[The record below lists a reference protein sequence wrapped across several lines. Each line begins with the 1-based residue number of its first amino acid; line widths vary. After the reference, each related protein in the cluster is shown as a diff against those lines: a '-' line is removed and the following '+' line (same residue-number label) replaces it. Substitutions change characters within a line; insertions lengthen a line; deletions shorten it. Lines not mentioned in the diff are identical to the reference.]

1 MNDAAE
7 IHSLKKRIAYLES
20 LLSAHNIPFDASDFL
35 SHQSISVTVPAAI
48 TPAHA
53 RFFYSLFHGRSDV
66 YAKRAVMKN
75 GKVGYFPVCENLW
88 RYGVCPKADRQKVK
102 CVSCPNRSWTPL
114 NQRVLMA
121 HLTGEKFDG
130 SDVIGIYPL
139 LPDDTCRFLVFD
151 FDDHEASPGTAW
163 REDVD
168 ALRKICSRN
177 GVPCSV
183 ERSRSGSGAHVW
195 LFFDAPISAELS
207 RRFGSTLLTKG
218 AESVNLK
225 DFKTYDRM
233 LPAQEHLS
241 EGGLGNL
248 IALPLQGQALR
259 QGNSAFVD
267 ENWNAYPNQWE
278 YLKSV
283 QKIGKAFVEE
293 KAALWSADGEL
304 GTLSKTEDMV
314 EAEKPWTKSSM
325 LFHAEDAAQPI
336 TITLANGI
344 YIDTAGLKPRLQ
356 NALRRLAA
364 YSNPEFYKKK
374 ALGFSTRNIPRIVFC
389 GEDIGGYIHLPRGCA
404 EKLTAQL
411 EIAGINYIICDERQV
426 GHKVKVNFKGTLYP
440 QQAESAAKMLAQDTG
455 VLCAATAFGKTAVA
469 AYLVA
474 QRKVN
479 TLVLVHNIEI
489 MKNWV
494 EDFEKFLQ
502 IDEDLP
508 EYITP
513 KGRRKKRKNVVG
525 TLTGGCNSLGS
536 IIDVA
541 MVTSLGQG
549 DTINELVKNYGM
561 VIMDE
566 CHHAGAAIAEDV
578 LNAVS
583 AKYVYG
589 LTATPKRDDG
599 QEQKIFMQ
607 FGPIRYRY
615 TAKDH
620 AAAQNVRHFV
630 YPRFTRLFVP
640 NANKL
645 SYNQARRAV
654 VKSNVRNEQILND
667 VTTCLQTGRTPL
679 VLTKE
684 KEHAAFLYE
693 QLKSK
698 ADHIFLLQGG
708 NSTKQKEELRTQM
721 RAIPPNESVVLVAIG
736 QYIGEGFNFPRLDTM
751 MLTMPI
757 SWQGNVEQY
766 AGRLHRDYAGKQ
778 DVVIYDYVDAHI
790 RVLESMYYKRLR
802 TYKRIGYEII
812 AISNEQKQIVNAIF
826 DSESYL
832 SVYEK
837 DLQQAYKSI
846 YIASPGLNKNKVC
859 RLVALVEAR
868 QMAGVSVT
876 VTTLPAESY
885 PQIRMEATKAL
896 QSMLETAGIYVVSQ
910 PNLHT
915 HYAVID
921 QEIVWYGSTN
931 LLSRDKEDDS
941 LMRICSQ
948 DIALELLEETSR

>member
-1 MNDAAE
+1 MNDATE
-7 IHSLKKRIAYLES
+7 IHRLKNRITYLES
-20 LLSAHNIPFDASDFL
+20 LLTAHNIPFDTPDLPIPQNILVPF
-35 SHQSISVTVPAAI
+35 SVTI

-75 GKVGYFPVCENLW
+75 GKAGYFPVCGNLW
-88 RYGVCPKADRQKVK
+88 KYGVCPKADRQKIK
-102 CVSCPNRSWTPL
+102 CTSCPNRSWSPL

-121 HLTGEKFDG
+121 HLTGGKPDG

-139 LPDDTCRFLVFD
+139 LPDDTCHFLVFD
-151 FDDHEASPGTAW
+151 FDDHEASPDTAW
-163 REDVD
+163 QEDVD
-168 ALRKICSRN
+168 TLRKICSQN
-177 GVPCSV
+177 AVPCYV
-183 ERSRSGSGAHVW
+183 ERSRSGNGAHVW
-195 LFFDAPISAELS
+195 LFFDAPIPAELA
-207 RRFGSTLLTKG
+207 RKFGSALLTKG

-233 LPAQEHLS
+233 LPAQEHLP

-259 QGNSAFVD
+259 QGNSVFVD

-283 QKIGKAFVEE
+283 QRISRTFIEE
-293 KAALWSADGEL
+293 KAALWSTDGEL
-304 GTLSKTEDMV
+304 GALSKTEDT
-314 EAEKPWTKSSM
+314 EDAEKPWKK
-325 LFHAEDAAQPI
+325 LPQAFHVEDAGQPLS
-336 TITLANGI
+336 ITLANGI
-344 YIDTAGLKPRLQ
+344 YIDTADLKPRLQ

-374 ALGFSTRNIPRIVFC
+374 ALGFSTRNTPRIVFC
-389 GEDIGGYIHLPRGCA
+389 GEDIGRYIHLPRGCA

-411 EIAGINYIICDERQV
+411 DSAGIAYAISDERQAGSKIRV
-426 GHKVKVNFKGTLYP
+426 DFKGTLYP
-440 QQAESAAKMLAQDTG
+440 QQVEAAAKMLAQDTG
-455 VLCAATAFGKTAVA
+455 VLCAATAFGKTAVG

-479 TLVLVHNIEI
+479 TLVLVHNAEI

-502 IDEDLP
+502 IDEEAP
-508 EYITP
+508 EYITQ
-513 KGRRKKRKNVVG
+513 KGRHKKRKSIIG
-525 TLTGGCNSLGS
+525 TLSGGRNTLGG
-536 IIDVA
+536 ILDVA
-541 MVTSLGQG
+541 MITSLGQG
-549 DTINELVKNYGM
+549 DEVNPLVKNYGM

-566 CHHAGAAIAEDV
+566 CHHAGASIAEDV

-615 TAKDH
+615 TAKDR

-630 YPRFTRLFVP
+630 YPRFTRLYIP

-654 VKSNVRNEQILND
+654 VESEVRNEQILSD
-667 VTTCLQTGRTPL
+667 VAACLQTGRTPL

-708 NSTKQKEELRTQM
+708 SSAKQKEELRTQM
-721 RAIPPNESVVLVAIG
+721 RAVPSTESVVLVAIG

-766 AGRLHRDYAGKQ
+766 AGRLHRDYEGKQ
-778 DVVIYDYVDAHI
+778 DVIIYDYVDAHI

-812 AISNEQKQIVNAIF
+812 ATPDEEKQTVNAIF

-837 DLQQAYKSI
+837 DLQQARKSI
-846 YIASPGLNKNKVC
+846 YIASPGLNKNKIR
-859 RLVALVEAR
+859 RLITLLEEQQA
-868 QMAGVSVT
+868 AGVSVT
-876 VTTLPAESY
+876 VITLPAENY
-885 PQIRMEATKAL
+885 PQSRIEPTKVLQTMLAAT
-896 QSMLETAGIYVVSQ
+896 GICVVPQ
-910 PNLHT
+910 PDLHT
-915 HYAVID
+915 HFAVID

-931 LLSRDKEDDS
+931 LLSRDKEDDG
-941 LMRICSQ
+941 LMRICSR
-948 DIALELLEETSR
+948 DVALELLEVMYK

>member
-7 IHSLKKRIAYLES
+7 IHNLKKRITYLES
-20 LLSAHNIPFDASDFL
+20 LLTAHNIPFDVSDV
-35 SHQSISVTVPAAI
+35 SKHQSVAAPTVI
-48 TPAHA
+48 TPNHA

-75 GKVGYFPVCENLW
+75 GKAGYFPVCENLW
-88 RYGVCPKADRQKVK
+88 QYGVCPKANRQKVK
-102 CVSCPNRSWTPL
+102 CASCPNRQWAPL

-121 HLTGEKFDG
+121 HLTGEKSDG

-151 FDDHEASPGTAW
+151 FDDHETSPGTAW

-168 ALRKICSRN
+168 ALHQICSQN
-177 GVPCSV
+177 SVPCYV
-183 ERSRSGSGAHVW
+183 ERSRSGSGAHIW
-195 LFFDAPISAELS
+195 LFFDAPISAELA
-207 RRFGSTLLTKG
+207 RRFGSALLTEG
-218 AESVNLK
+218 AKSVNLK

-233 LPAQEHLS
+233 LPAQEHLPD
-241 EGGLGNL
+241 GGLGNL

-283 QKIGKAFVEE
+283 QKISAAFVEE
-293 KAALWSADGEL
+293 KTALWCTDGEL
-304 GTLSKTEDMV
+304 GTLSKTADMEDT
-314 EAEKPWTKSSM
+314 EKPWKKSPT
-325 LFHAEDAAQPI
+325 LFRAEDAVQPI
-336 TITLANGI
+336 PITLANGI

-374 ALGFSTRNIPRIVFC
+374 ALGFSTRSIPRIVFC
-389 GEDIGGYIHLPRGCA
+389 GEDVGGYIRLPRGCA

-411 EIAGINYIICDERQV
+411 DSAGIAYTTSDERQV
-426 GHKVKVNFKGTLYP
+426 GRKIKVDFKGTLYP
-440 QQAESAAKMLAQDTG
+440 RQAEAAAKMLAQDTG
-455 VLCAATAFGKTAVA
+455 VLCAATAFGKTAVG

-479 TLVLVHNIEI
+479 TLVLVHNSEI

-508 EYITP
+508 EYVTP
-513 KGRRKKRKNVVG
+513 KGRHKKRKSVIG
-525 TLTGGCNSLGS
+525 TLSGGRNTLGG
-536 IIDVA
+536 ILDVA

-549 DTINELVKNYGM
+549 DDVNPLIQNYGM

-607 FGPIRYRY
+607 LGPIRYRY
-615 TAKDH
+615 TAKDR
-620 AAAQNVRHFV
+620 AAAQNVQHFV

-645 SYNQARRAV
+645 SYNQARRTV
-654 VKSNVRNEQILND
+654 VESAVRNEQILAD
-667 VTTCLQTGRTPL
+667 VTTCLQAGRTPL

-693 QLKSK
+693 HIKPH
-698 ADHIFLLQGG
+698 ADYVFLLQGG
-708 NSTKQKEELRTQM
+708 SSAKQKEELRAKM
-721 RAIPPNESVVLVAIG
+721 RAVPPSESVVLVAIG

-766 AGRLHRDYAGKQ
+766 AGRLHRDYEGKQ
-778 DVVIYDYVDAHI
+778 DVIIYDYVDAHI
-790 RVLESMYYKRLR
+790 RVLELMYYKRLR
-802 TYKRIGYEII
+802 TYKRIGYEIL
-812 AISNEQKQIVNAIF
+812 AAPYEEKQTINAIF

-832 SVYEK
+832 PVYEK
-837 DLQQAYKSI
+837 DLMQACKSI
-846 YIASPGLNKNKVC
+846 YIASPGLNKNKVR
-859 RLVALVEAR
+859 RLIALVEER
-868 QMAGVSVT
+868 QTAGAIVT
-876 VTTLPAESY
+876 VITLPAESY
-885 PQIRMEATKAL
+885 PQTRAEPTKAL
-896 QSMLETAGIYVVSQ
+896 QSALTAARIYVVPQ
-910 PNLHT
+910 PDLHT
-915 HYAVID
+915 HFAVID

-941 LMRICSQ
+941 LMRICSR
-948 DIALELLEETSR
+948 DVALELLEEISR

>member
-1 MNDAAE
+1 MNDATE
-7 IHSLKKRIAYLES
+7 IYILKKRIAYLES
-20 LLSAHNIPFDASDFL
+20 LLSAHNISFDAPDVPGS
-35 SHQSISVTVPAAI
+35 QSIIAPISVVISPT
-48 TPAHA
+48 HA

-66 YAKRAVMKN
+66 YAKRAVMKS
-75 GKVGYFPVCENLW
+75 GKAGYFPVCENLW

-102 CVSCPNRSWTPL
+102 CASCPNRSWAPL
-114 NQRVLMA
+114 NQRALMA
-121 HLTGEKFDG
+121 HLTGEKSDG

-151 FDDHEASPGTAW
+151 FDDHEASPGTVW
-163 REDVD
+163 QEDVD
-168 ALRKICSRN
+168 ALRQICSQN
-177 GVPCSV
+177 SVPCYV

-195 LFFDAPISAELS
+195 LFFDAPISAELA
-207 RRFGSTLLTKG
+207 RKFGSALLTKG

-233 LPAQEHLS
+233 LPAQEHLPD
-241 EGGLGNL
+241 GGLGNL
-248 IALPLQGQALR
+248 IALPLQGQALQ

-267 ENWNAYPNQWE
+267 ESWDAYPNQWE

-283 QKIGKAFVEE
+283 QKISKTFIEE
-293 KAALWSADGEL
+293 KSALWSTDGEL
-304 GTLSKTEDMV
+304 GTLAKTEDI
-314 EAEKPWTKSSM
+314 EDTEKPWKKLPV
-325 LFHAEDAAQPI
+325 LFHKEDAAQPLS
-336 TITLANGI
+336 ITLANGI
-344 YIDTAGLKPRLQ
+344 YIDAAGVKPRLQ

-389 GEDIGGYIHLPRGCA
+389 GEDVGNFIHLPRGCQNQ
-404 EKLTAQL
+404 LTAQL
-411 EIAGINYIICDERQV
+411 ATAEIPYTISDERQI
-426 GHKVKVNFKGTLYP
+426 GHKIKVDFHGSLYP
-440 QQAESAAKMLAQDTG
+440 AQAEAAAAMLAQDTG
-455 VLCAATAFGKTAVA
+455 VLCAATAFGKTAVG

-479 TLVLVHNIEI
+479 TLVLVHNAEI
-489 MKNWV
+489 MKNWL

-502 IDEDLP
+502 IDEPLP

-513 KGRRKKRKNVVG
+513 KGRPKKLPSLIG
-525 TLTGGCNSLGS
+525 TLSSGRNRLGG
-536 IIDVA
+536 IVDVA
-541 MVTSLGQG
+541 MITSLGQG
-549 DTINELVKNYGM
+549 DAVNALVKNYGM

-607 FGPIRYRY
+607 LGPIRYRY
-615 TAKDH
+615 TAKDR
-620 AAAQNVRHFV
+620 AAAQDVQHLV

-654 VKSNVRNEQILND
+654 VESEVRNEQILTD
-667 VTTCLQTGRTPL
+667 VTACLQARRTPL

-693 QLKSK
+693 RLKTK
-698 ADHIFLLQGG
+698 TDHIFLLQGG
-708 NSTKQKEELRTQM
+708 SSTKQKEELRTQM
-721 RAIPPNESVVLVAIG
+721 RAVPPAESVVLVAIG

-751 MLTMPI
+751 MLAMPI

-766 AGRLHRDYAGKQ
+766 AGRLHRDYEGKQ
-778 DVVIYDYVDAHI
+778 DVIIYDYVDAHI

-812 AISNEQKQIVNAIF
+812 TAPNQEKQTANAIF

-832 SVYEK
+832 PVYEK
-837 DLQQAYKSI
+837 DLQQANKSI
-846 YIASPGLNKNKVC
+846 YIASPGLNKSKAR
-859 RLVALVEAR
+859 RLIALVE
-868 QMAGVSVT
+868 QQQTAGVSVT
-876 VTTLPAESY
+876 VITLPADSY
-885 PQIRMEATKAL
+885 PQARVEPTKAL
-896 QSMLETAGIYVVSQ
+896 QTMLQSAGIYLVLQ
-910 PNLHT
+910 PDLHT
-915 HYAVID
+915 HFAVID

-931 LLSRDKEDDS
+931 LLSRDKEDDG
-941 LMRICSQ
+941 LMRICSR
-948 DIALELLEETSR
+948 DVALELLEEIGR

>member
-1 MNDAAE
+1 MNHATE
-7 IHSLKKRIAYLES
+7 IHRLKNRITYLES
-20 LLSAHNIPFDASDFL
+20 LLTAYNIPFDAPDLLIPQNVIAPF
-35 SHQSISVTVPAAI
+35 SVTI

-75 GKVGYFPVCENLW
+75 GKAGYFPVCGNLW
-88 RYGVCPKADRQKVK
+88 KYGVCPKVDRQKIK
-102 CVSCPNRSWTPL
+102 CASCPNRNWSPL

-121 HLTGEKFDG
+121 HLTGEKPDS

-151 FDDHEASPGTAW
+151 FDDHEVSPGTAW
-163 REDVD
+163 PEDVD

-183 ERSRSGSGAHVW
+183 ERSRSGNGAHLW
-195 LFFDAPISAELS
+195 LFFDAPISAELV
-207 RRFGSTLLTKG
+207 RKFGAALLTKG

-233 LPAQEHLS
+233 LPAQGHLP

-259 QGNSAFVD
+259 QGNSVFVD

-283 QKIGKAFVEE
+283 QRISRTFIEE
-293 KAALWSADGEL
+293 KAALWSTDGEL
-304 GTLSKTEDMV
+304 GALSKTEDM
-314 EAEKPWTKSSM
+314 EDAEKPWKKSPQA
-325 LFHAEDAAQPI
+325 FHVEDAGQPLP
-336 TITLANGI
+336 ITLANGI
-344 YIDTAGLKPRLQ
+344 YIDTADLKPRLQ

-374 ALGFSTRNIPRIVFC
+374 ALGFSTRNMPRIVFC
-389 GEDIGGYIHLPRGCA
+389 GDDIGRYIHLPRGCA

-411 EIAGINYIICDERQV
+411 DSAGIAYAISDERQA
-426 GHKVKVNFKGTLYP
+426 GSKIRVNFKGTLYP
-440 QQAESAAKMLAQDTG
+440 QQVEAATKMLAQDTG
-455 VLCAATAFGKTAVA
+455 VLCAATAFGKTAVG

-479 TLVLVHNIEI
+479 TLVLVHNTEI

-502 IDEDLP
+502 IDEEAP
-508 EYITP
+508 EYVTP
-513 KGRRKKRKNVVG
+513 KGRHKKRKSVIGTLSGNRN
-525 TLTGGCNSLGS
+525 TLTGILD
-536 IIDVA
+536 IA
-541 MVTSLGQG
+541 MITSLGQG
-549 DTINELVKNYGM
+549 DEVNPLVKNYGM

-566 CHHAGAAIAEDV
+566 CHHAGASIAEDV

-615 TAKDH
+615 TAKDR

-630 YPRFTRLFVP
+630 YPRFTRLYIP

-654 VKSNVRNEQILND
+654 VESEVRNEQILSD
-667 VTTCLQTGRTPL
+667 VAACLQTGRTPL

-698 ADHIFLLQGG
+698 ADHVFLLQGG
-708 NSTKQKEELRTQM
+708 SSAKQKEELRTQM
-721 RAIPPNESVVLVAIG
+721 RAVPLTESVVLVAIG

-766 AGRLHRDYAGKQ
+766 AGRLHRDYEGKQ
-778 DVVIYDYVDAHI
+778 DVIIYDYVDAHI
-790 RVLESMYYKRLR
+790 RVLESMYYKRLC
-802 TYKRIGYEII
+802 TYKRMGYEII
-812 AISNEQKQIVNAIF
+812 ATPDEEKQTVNAIF

-837 DLQQAYKSI
+837 DLQQARKSI
-846 YIASPGLNKNKVC
+846 YIASPGLNKNKIR
-859 RLVALVEAR
+859 RLITLLEER
-868 QMAGVSVT
+868 QAAGVSVT
-876 VTTLPAESY
+876 VITLPAESY
-885 PQIRMEATKAL
+885 PQARIEPTKVLQTMLAAT
-896 QSMLETAGIYVVSQ
+896 GICVVPQ
-910 PNLHT
+910 PDLHT
-915 HYAVID
+915 CFAVID

-931 LLSRDKEDDS
+931 LLSRDKEDDG
-941 LMRICSQ
+941 LMRICSR
-948 DIALELLEETSR
+948 DVALELLEGMYK

>member
-1 MNDAAE
+1 MNDATE
-7 IHSLKKRIAYLES
+7 IHRLKNRITYLES
-20 LLSAHNIPFDASDFL
+20 LLTAHNIPFDAPDLLIPQNVIAPF
-35 SHQSISVTVPAAI
+35 SVTI

-75 GKVGYFPVCENLW
+75 GKAGYFPVCGNLW
-88 RYGVCPKADRQKVK
+88 KYGVCPKADRQKIK
-102 CVSCPNRSWTPL
+102 CTSCPNRSWSPL

-121 HLTGEKFDG
+121 HLTGGKPDG

-139 LPDDTCRFLVFD
+139 LPDDTCHFLVFD
-151 FDDHEASPGTAW
+151 FDDHETSPDTAW
-163 REDVD
+163 QEDVD
-168 ALRKICSRN
+168 TLRKICSQN
-177 GVPCSV
+177 AVPCYV
-183 ERSRSGSGAHVW
+183 ERSRSGNGAHVW
-195 LFFDAPISAELS
+195 LFFDAPISAELA
-207 RRFGSTLLTKG
+207 RKFGSALLTKG

-233 LPAQEHLS
+233 LPAQEHLP

-259 QGNSAFVD
+259 QGNSVFVD

-283 QKIGKAFVEE
+283 QRISRTFIEE
-293 KAALWSADGEL
+293 KAALWSTDGEL
-304 GTLSKTEDMV
+304 GALSKTEDM
-314 EAEKPWTKSSM
+314 EDAEKPWKK
-325 LFHAEDAAQPI
+325 LPQAFHVEDAGQPLS
-336 TITLANGI
+336 ITLANGI
-344 YIDTAGLKPRLQ
+344 YIDTADLKPRLQ

-374 ALGFSTRNIPRIVFC
+374 ALGFSTRNTPRIVFC
-389 GEDIGGYIHLPRGCA
+389 GEDIGRYIHLPRGCA

-411 EIAGINYIICDERQV
+411 DSAGIAYAISDERQAGSKIRV
-426 GHKVKVNFKGTLYP
+426 DFKGTLYP
-440 QQAESAAKMLAQDTG
+440 QQVEAAAKMLAQDTG
-455 VLCAATAFGKTAVA
+455 VLCAATAFGKTAVG

-479 TLVLVHNIEI
+479 TLVLVHNAEI

-502 IDEDLP
+502 IDEEAP

-513 KGRRKKRKNVVG
+513 KGRHKKRKSIIG
-525 TLTGGCNSLGS
+525 TLSGGRNTLGG
-536 IIDVA
+536 ILDVA
-541 MVTSLGQG
+541 MITSLGQG
-549 DTINELVKNYGM
+549 DEVNPLVKNYGM

-566 CHHAGAAIAEDV
+566 CHHAGASIAEDV

-615 TAKDH
+615 TAKDR

-630 YPRFTRLFVP
+630 YPRFTRLYIP

-654 VKSNVRNEQILND
+654 VESEVRNEQILSD
-667 VTTCLQTGRTPL
+667 VAACLQTGRTPL

-708 NSTKQKEELRTQM
+708 SSAKQKEELRTQM
-721 RAIPPNESVVLVAIG
+721 RAVPSTESVVLVAIG

-766 AGRLHRDYAGKQ
+766 AGRLHRDYEGKQ
-778 DVVIYDYVDAHI
+778 DVIIYDYVDAHI

-812 AISNEQKQIVNAIF
+812 ATPNEEKQTVNAIF

-837 DLQQAYKSI
+837 DLQQARKSI
-846 YIASPGLNKNKVC
+846 YIASPGLNKNKIR
-859 RLVALVEAR
+859 RLITLLEER
-868 QMAGVSVT
+868 QAAGVSVT
-876 VTTLPAESY
+876 VITLPAESY
-885 PQIRMEATKAL
+885 PQARIEPTKVLQTMLAAT
-896 QSMLETAGIYVVSQ
+896 GICVVPQ
-910 PNLHT
+910 PDLHT
-915 HYAVID
+915 HFAVID

-931 LLSRDKEDDS
+931 LLSRDKEDDG
-941 LMRICSQ
+941 LMRICSR
-948 DIALELLEETSR
+948 DVALELLEGMYK

>member
-1 MNDAAE
+1 MNDATE
-7 IHSLKKRIAYLES
+7 IYILKKRIAYLES
-20 LLSAHNIPFDASDFL
+20 LLSAHNISFDAPDVPGS
-35 SHQSISVTVPAAI
+35 QSIIAPISVVISPT
-48 TPAHA
+48 HA

-66 YAKRAVMKN
+66 YAKRAVMKS
-75 GKVGYFPVCENLW
+75 GKAGYFPVCENLW

-102 CVSCPNRSWTPL
+102 CASCPNRSWAPL
-114 NQRVLMA
+114 NQRALMA
-121 HLTGEKFDG
+121 HLTGEKSDG

-151 FDDHEASPGTAW
+151 FDDHEASPGTVW
-163 REDVD
+163 QEDVD
-168 ALRKICSRN
+168 ALRQICSQN
-177 GVPCSV
+177 SVPCYV

-195 LFFDAPISAELS
+195 LFFDAPISAELA
-207 RRFGSTLLTKG
+207 RKFGSALLTKG

-233 LPAQEHLS
+233 LPAQEHLPD
-241 EGGLGNL
+241 GGLGNL
-248 IALPLQGQALR
+248 IALPLQGQALQ

-267 ENWNAYPNQWE
+267 ESWDAYPNQWE

-283 QKIGKAFVEE
+283 QKISKTFIEE
-293 KAALWSADGEL
+293 KSALWSTDGVL
-304 GTLSKTEDMV
+304 GTLAKTEDI
-314 EAEKPWTKSSM
+314 EDTEKPWKKLPV
-325 LFHAEDAAQPI
+325 LFHKEDAAQPLS
-336 TITLANGI
+336 ITLANGI
-344 YIDTAGLKPRLQ
+344 YIDAAGVKPRLQ

-389 GEDIGGYIHLPRGCA
+389 GEDVGNFIHLPRGCQNQ
-404 EKLTAQL
+404 LTAQL
-411 EIAGINYIICDERQV
+411 ATAEIPYTISDERQI
-426 GHKVKVNFKGTLYP
+426 GHKIKVDFHGSLYP
-440 QQAESAAKMLAQDTG
+440 AQAEAAAAMLAQDTG
-455 VLCAATAFGKTAVA
+455 VLCAATAFGKTAVG

-479 TLVLVHNIEI
+479 TLVLVHNAEI
-489 MKNWV
+489 MKNWL

-502 IDEDLP
+502 IDEPLP

-513 KGRRKKRKNVVG
+513 KGRHKKLPSLIG
-525 TLTGGCNSLGS
+525 TLSGGRNRLGG
-536 IIDVA
+536 IVDVA
-541 MVTSLGQG
+541 MITSLGQG
-549 DTINELVKNYGM
+549 DAVNALVKNYGM

-607 FGPIRYRY
+607 LGPIRYRY
-615 TAKDH
+615 TAKDR
-620 AAAQNVRHFV
+620 AAAQDVQHLV

-654 VKSNVRNEQILND
+654 VESEVRNEQILTD
-667 VTTCLQTGRTPL
+667 VTACLQARRTPL

-693 QLKSK
+693 RLKTK
-698 ADHIFLLQGG
+698 TDHIFLLQGG
-708 NSTKQKEELRTQM
+708 SSTKQKEELRTQM
-721 RAIPPNESVVLVAIG
+721 RAVPPAESVVLVAIG

-751 MLTMPI
+751 MLAMPI

-766 AGRLHRDYAGKQ
+766 AGRLHRDYEGKQ
-778 DVVIYDYVDAHI
+778 DVIIYDYVDAHI

-812 AISNEQKQIVNAIF
+812 TAPNQEKQTANAIF

-832 SVYEK
+832 PVYEK
-837 DLQQAYKSI
+837 DLQQANKSI
-846 YIASPGLNKNKVC
+846 YIASPGLNKSKAR
-859 RLVALVEAR
+859 RLIALVE
-868 QMAGVSVT
+868 QQQTAGVSVT
-876 VTTLPAESY
+876 VITLPADSY
-885 PQIRMEATKAL
+885 PQARVEPTKAL
-896 QSMLETAGIYVVSQ
+896 QTMLQSAGIYLVLQ
-910 PNLHT
+910 PDLHT
-915 HYAVID
+915 HFAVID

-931 LLSRDKEDDS
+931 LLSRDKEDDG
-941 LMRICSQ
+941 LMRICSR
-948 DIALELLEETSR
+948 DVALELLEEIGR